1 MAAFCF
7 VLAAATT
14 FTSILLTVKNSLY
27 LAIQKSPTPWP
38 STSFIRKVE
47 EDLRSGR
54 TTEQDKEFLN
64 LDKKLEAQKDKRAKK
79 TKK

>member
-7 VLAAATT
+7 ALAAAMT
-14 FTSILLTVKNSLY
+14 FTSILLPVKNSLY
-27 LAIQKSPTPWP
+27 PAIQKSTTLWP
-38 STSFIRKVE
+38 SPSFIRKGE

-54 TTEQDKEFLN
+54 TTEQDKVFLN
-64 LDKKLEAQKDKRAKK
+64 LDKKLKAQKDKRAKK